1 MCKVLK
7 VSRSCYY
14 RWYTGNISKRDFENI
29 RLTQVIKQVIKQ
41 VFTES
46 KKTYGS
52 PRIAASLKR
61 QGYAVSRPRVAKL
74 MRKEGLRSKIK
85 GRFKVTTDSNHGYSI
100 SKNHLSRNF
109 KPNVLNETW
118 VSDIT
123 YIRTGQGWLYLTK
136 VIDLFDR
143 QVIGWALSKSLFTRE
158 TIVPAWKPRR
168 NDEQANSK
176 KAEFNEQM
184 ALSKRTID
192 KPLIFHSDRGV
203 QYASKEFRKLLKANC
218 LIIQSMSRKGNC
230 RNNAVAESFFKTLK
244 SELVYH
250 EDYKTIEQAKT
261 AVFEYIETWYNTRRL
276 HSSLNYKTP
285 KEIEIEFMNIKN
297 AA

>member
-1 MCKVLK
+1 M
-7 VSRSCYY
+7 
-14 RWYTGNISKRDFENI
+14 
-29 RLTQVIKQVIKQ
+29 
-41 VFTES
+41 
-46 KKTYGS
+46 
-52 PRIAASLKR
+52 
-61 QGYAVSRPRVAKL
+61 
-74 MRKEGLRSKIK
+74 
-85 GRFKVTTDSNHGYSI
+85 TTDSNHRYSI

-109 KPNVLNETW
+109 KPNALNETW

-123 YIRTGQGWLYLTK
+123 YIRTGQGWLYLTTI
-136 VIDLFDR
+136 IDLFDR

-203 QYASKEFRKLLKANC
+203 QYASKEFRKLLKDNC
-218 LIIQSMSRKGNC
+218 LIVQSMSRKGNC
-230 RNNAVAESFFKTLK
+230 WDNAVAESFFKTLK

-250 EDYKTIEQAKT
+250 DDYKTIEQAKT